1 MNVIHL
7 VELMS
12 DELEDT
18 SHIRQFGTLLF
29 EWICEC
35 HFMNDSVVMLKKQTA
50 CYRKDIRCTC
60 STFLYLE
67 TSISIWTLTKWLS
80 ASASLFFLLLL
91 ACPDDCGHDY
101 RWSADD
107 FADVLVELGLI

>member
-80 ASASLFFLLLL
+80 ASESLFFCYCWHVPMIVDMIIDGLQTILQMS
-91 ACPDDCGHDY
+91 
-101 RWSADD
+101 WSN
-107 FADVLVELGLI
+107 LG